1 MKVVFL
7 KEVEGSGLVGE
18 VKEVKNGYARNYLL
32 PRELAAPATKAAI
45 ERATK
50 LAKSDAIRQEK
61 ADVAARL
68 LADRIDGATVELS
81 AKVGE
86 QGRLFGSVTAADI
99 AGQLSERVGAKVE
112 HRQVLLGQTIKTIG
126 TQDVRV
132 RFTRNVT
139 AHISVEVVS
148 EEGEP
153 AESPPA
159 AEQEVSAE
167 ETGNESAAA
176 ATPDGESEVEND

>member
-50 LAKSDAIRQEK
+50 LAKLDAIRQEK
-61 ADVAARL
+61 ADAAARL
-68 LADRIDGATVELS
+68 LAERIDGVTVELS

-99 AGQLSERVGAKVE
+99 AAQLSERVGAKVE
-112 HRQVLLGQTIKTIG
+112 HRQVLLGQAIKAIG

-132 RFTRNVT
+132 RFTRNVS
-139 AHISVEVVS
+139 AHVSVEVVS
-148 EEGEP
+148 DEGEP
-153 AESPPA
+153 AEPPA

-167 ETGNESAAA
+167 ETEDESAEA
-176 ATPDGESEVEND
+176 ATPEEESEVESD

>member
-32 PRELAAPATKAAI
+32 PRELVAPATKAAI

-50 LAKSDAIRQEK
+50 LAKVDAVRQEK
-61 ADVAARL
+61 ADAAARL
-68 LADRIDGATVELS
+68 LADRIDGATVELA

-99 AGQLSERVGAKVE
+99 AGQLSERVGAKIE
-112 HRQVLLGQTIKTIG
+112 HRQVLLGQAIKAIG
-126 TQDVRV
+126 TQGVRV
-132 RFTRNVT
+132 RFTRNVFANVT
-139 AHISVEVVS
+139 VEVAS
-148 EEGEP
+148 EEGESADP
-153 AESPPA
+153 PPA
-159 AEQEVSAE
+159 TEQEVPAE
-167 ETGNESAAA
+167 ETEDESAEA
-176 ATPDGESEVEND
+176 ATPDVEPQTESD